1 MGKLLF
7 GSEQGLLLTRSA
19 AFCIFALGA
28 ALSTLW
34 RQRLPINRDTLREPF
49 SIQAFIACP
58 FVILLAVS
66 QAVGSAGGDFAHG
79 WGVTIGAL
87 AVAWYLWARTR
98 TFVALNGTGHL
109 QAFGFVL
116 GSFLLTLALVVA
128 LTLALVL

>member
-1 MGKLLF
+1 M
-7 GSEQGLLLTRSA
+7 
-19 AFCIFALGA
+19 
-28 ALSTLW
+28 
-34 RQRLPINRDTLREPF
+34 
-49 SIQAFIACP
+49 
-58 FVILLAVS
+58 ILLAVS

-79 WGVTIGAL
+79 WGVAIGAL
-87 AVAWYLWARTR
+87 AVASYLWARTR